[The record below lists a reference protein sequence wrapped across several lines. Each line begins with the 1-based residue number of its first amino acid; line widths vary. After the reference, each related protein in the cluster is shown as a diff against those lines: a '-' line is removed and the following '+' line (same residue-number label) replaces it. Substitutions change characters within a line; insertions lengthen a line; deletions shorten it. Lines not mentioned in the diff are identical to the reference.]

1 MSIFTWLDSIFGT
14 RSSRS
19 PNGSPGKVRAKLG
32 LESLEDRQ
40 LLSGGLFLS
49 SLLSSYMHTN
59 ALVST
64 TGASS
69 QAQPPSKVTPVVAVT
84 GGNTSAA
91 ASSSSGTATQ
101 TVHLVYGPSKTDWT
115 LTKSL
120 AQFNPAKGILT
131 GVDIVNNGS
140 LTSQIQVESLDHAP
154 ATVTGNVSGT
164 ITLTAPGISSLIA
177 SISTSQTFHAGA
189 FDGTIDFTGSSGHDF
204 GNKTGTGSKSYSF
217 TSTSDLAMFIG
228 TGTVPLTET
237 AHATS
242 NASGAG
248 NLLTLINSTASAD
261 VSVVYH
267 YIPAPPPVSVTGE
280 PIPGFSKRMYLA
292 STFRQ

>member
-1 MSIFTWLDSIFGT
+1 
-14 RSSRS
+14 
-19 PNGSPGKVRAKLG
+19 

-49 SLLSSYMHTN
+49 SLLSKYVHPN

-64 TGASS
+64 TGSTS
-69 QAQPPSKVTPVVAVT
+69 QAQPPSVAPVVAVT
-84 GGNTSAA
+84 GGNSSAA
-91 ASSSSGTATQ
+91 ASSSAGTATQ
-101 TVHLVYGPSKTDWT
+101 TIHVVYSPTKTDWT

-140 LTSQIQVESLDHAP
+140 LSSQIQVESLDQAP

-204 GNKTGTGSKSYSF
+204 GNKTGTGSKSFSF
-217 TSTSDLAMFIG
+217 TSTSDLAIFIG

-267 YIPAPPPVSVTGE
+267 YIPAPPVSVTGE
-280 PIPGFSKRMYLA
+280 PVPGFSKRLYLA
-292 STFRQ
+292 SSFRQ